1 MTLKTLPFLAKDRL
15 PRNRV
20 HRSASWELTDCRVAG
35 VSTPAPPCPP
45 WPAQT
50 DTHGRWRLKSY
61 GWHQPHPRAMYLH
74 PAVAPSW
81 PLALSPQ
88 KRLQPRVRDGD
99 GDSRSTPRVLKQRL
113 CLQPGKPSSSS
124 DSRIFTKRS
133 GCKLYLSTV
142 LGTHFSLYGTSLFIF
157 APLYVKTHIC
167 HLSPEVR
174 DFAHVS
180 SGRFFLF
187 PFCL

>member
-20 HRSASWELTDCRVAG
+20 HGSASWELTDCRVAG

-45 WPAQT
+45 VART
-50 DTHGRWRLKSY
+50 NRHTR
-61 GWHQPHPRAMYLH
+61 
-74 PAVAPSW
+74 AVAPEQLR
-81 PLALSPQ
+81 LAGTSLTQEPCTSTQLLHPPGPW
-88 KRLQPRVRDGD
+88 RCRPESVSSHGSGTGM
-99 GDSRSTPRVLKQRL
+99 GDSRGTLRVLKQRL

-133 GCKLYLSTV
+133 GCKLSLSTV
-142 LGTHFSLYGTSLFIF
+142 LDAHFSLYGTSLFIF

-174 DFAHVS
+174 DFAHEI
-180 SGRFFLF
+180 GRAHV
-187 PFCL
+187 